1 VPINVN
7 RRPHPF
13 NAAGSPIYTEIESN
27 RAVEAAGQRG
37 AWAVNVLVAPPNGST
52 LTVDGFTYTFRLAPD
67 AYNVADIAIGTPAQ
81 TAANIRDAI
90 NRNGN
95 APLFTSA
102 LSAPTVAAIVAD
114 LSVGAF
120 TVVSSTA
127 NVTATLAIPYVAPV
141 LRTGYRLVV
150 EVFVESRW
158 HYDTERETPGK
169 VYLPTTTT
177 DFGTYENLVFELQ
190 ALLRPY
196 VEFDGVSPN
205 LQVAQFLSRCIRRFC
220 LRWAEYFNLNQTA
233 GLWFYDL
240 ESVPSNPDLSPYAL
254 PEAFDNQALYR
265 ALAAVAGQWEA
276 LLQLP
281 PSPGGC
287 LDSDTEA
294 PYVLSPY
301 FEGLNRYALNSGE
314 RKRTATGLVEFL
326 NFWTGEFND
335 PTLFNV
341 HILPEM
347 DGVYV
352 SNIASDN
359 WFQLWTPNDCT
370 GVGAGWANQ
379 LVTVPLHRLWDM
391 PFWPGLATAATAFC
405 AFVFGP
411 QGWETEATE
420 LTPGLLWSDATTG
433 AGSAYPPPLSD
444 FVTLATVGTPVFD
457 PPDAL
462 RLRIL
467 RSFPYP
473 SINFA
478 AARWTAVPAGTFQD
492 NERYRVS
499 FKLQV
504 TAGQP
509 AIFATSGTIY
519 IALFGSGFFNVVEQ
533 TVWTFG
539 VDPYGTWV
547 DLSLTVDTLVG
558 ASAGI
563 NQLYVFIG
571 SPSTIILQEGDVRDI
586 YLDDLQIERMSMGEV
601 TVPRRYELEPCGDVV
616 SFLFQNRLG
625 CPETIHLFKAP
636 DYSTD
641 VDRLTAGATLDGQ
654 SLATFNDQAD
664 YQYRSQAA
672 LKIKGES
679 GMMDGWESAIF
690 SEFATSNN
698 VYWLRNRCPNVN
710 PCTGVSSFG
719 PVAPL
724 GSPGEWGLIRLSI
737 TDVPEGESFTFA
749 FDDFEPCGDFTP
761 PYAFERLPGE
771 TLDDFIDNGVV
782 GLINFSGT
790 NFAVREGSQVLVY
803 LNLEYYQT
811 NFGADICGADV
822 SICKTVSIPLDGV
835 TVTTEVECVPFDGS
849 ACFWESVP
857 VLVKTQ
863 KFDLQQG
870 GDSSFVAEYEVEE
883 SRKFIVN
890 TQ

>member
-1 VPINVN
+1 MPINVN

-27 RAVEAAGQRG
+27 RAVETAGQQE
-37 AWAVNVLVAPPNGST
+37 AWAVNVLAAPPDGST
-52 LTVDGFTYTFRLAPD
+52 LTVDGFTYTFRLVPD
-67 AYNVADIAIGTPAQ
+67 AYNVADIAIGTPAV

-95 APLFTSA
+95 APLFTSV

-127 NVTATLAIPYVAPV
+127 NVTTTLLLPYVAAV
-141 LRTGYRLVV
+141 LRDGYRLVV

-158 HYDTERETPGK
+158 HYDSQRETAGK

-177 DFGTYENLVFELQ
+177 DFGSYENLVFELQ

-196 VEFDGVSPN
+196 VEFDVVSPN

-265 ALAAVAGQWEA
+265 ALSAVAGQWEA

-301 FEGLNRYALNSGE
+301 FEGLSRYALNSGE

-341 HILPEM
+341 HILPEI

-352 SNIASDN
+352 SNIATDN

-379 LVTVPLHRLWDM
+379 LVTVPLHRLWQL
-391 PFWPGLATAATAFC
+391 PVWPSLSTVASAFC
-405 AFVFGP
+405 AFVNGP
-411 QGWETEATE
+411 QGYQVEATE
-420 LTPGLLWSDATTG
+420 LTPGLEWTDAAAVVGVVFT
-433 AGSAYPPPLSD
+433 PPVSNY
-444 FVTLATVGTPVFD
+444 ATVAVVATPVYD
-457 PPDAL
+457 APDAL

-467 RSFPYP
+467 RSFPSA
-473 SINFA
+473 SINYA
-478 AARWTAVPAGTFQD
+478 AARWLTVPAGTFQD
-492 NERYRVS
+492 NERYRVT
-499 FKLQV
+499 FKLYV
-504 TAGQP
+504 PSAQP
-509 AIFATSGTIY
+509 DLFSGSGTIY
-519 IALFGSGFFNVVEQ
+519 ISLASASFFTVVEQ

-539 VDPYGTWV
+539 VDAYDTWV
-547 DLSLTVDTLVG
+547 DLSLTVDTSTG
-558 ASAGI
+558 AAAGI
-563 NQLYVFIG
+563 SQLYIFVG
-571 SPSTIILQEGDVRDI
+571 NTGTTITQEPDERNI
-586 YLDDLQIERMSMGEV
+586 YLDELRVSRMLMGEV

-625 CPETIHLFKAP
+625 TPETIHLFKAP

-737 TDVPEGESFTFA
+737 TDVPPLESFTFN
-749 FDDFEPCGDFTP
+749 FDDFESCGLP
-761 PYAFERLPGE
+761 GYAFERNGVE
-771 TLDDFIDNGVV
+771 TLDQFIDNGVV
-782 GLINFSGT
+782 GLINFFGT

-803 LNLEYYQT
+803 LNLAYYQT
-811 NFGADICGADV
+811 NFGADICGTDV
-822 SICKTVSIPLDGV
+822 SICKTVGIPLDGV